1 MADIQ
6 VTGFISQ
13 IKYIQDAVL
22 MFVDEYKKGYKKPN
36 GDVVDDKYISWKV
49 IFKNGLRN
57 YINKFFGNGMLV
69 TIKGEVFPYAIE
81 KEKLVDGYSFVGQ
94 TLNIASYP
102 RSSVKQE
109 IRMQKESQQHS
120 LGAPDLDDFNSP
132 DF

>member
-57 YINKFFGNGMLV
+57 YINKYFNNGMLV

-94 TLNIASYP
+94 TLNISSFP

-120 LGAPDLDDFNSP
+120 LGTPNLDDFNTP